1 MQTMQLRLFTDRRVS
16 ADAPTALDS
25 WYARALARLSGSSWA
40 IASLLCLAYVAW
52 YAQLS

>member
-1 MQTMQLRLFTDRRVS
+1 MTQQRLSTGTRVQ
-16 ADAPTALDS
+16 PPF
-25 WYARALARLSGSSWA
+25 LSGSSWA

>member
-1 MQTMQLRLFTDRRVS
+1 MQLRLSTDRRLT
-16 ADAPTALDS
+16 ANDPAAPEP
-25 WYARALARLSGSSWA
+25 WYARAAARLSGSSWA